1 MGRLTYEAARSKDY
15 PIVMGVVVV
24 SSLLLILSYLI
35 RDVAYAVADPR
46 VRHA

>member
-1 MGRLTYEAARSKDY
+1 
-15 PIVMGVVVV
+15 MGVVVV
-24 SSLLLILSYLI
+24 SSLLLIVSYLA